1 MKWFIIG
8 LCCGLLVG
16 YGIGNYFKP
25 TNTSNIKYIYKDK
38 YIRDSL
44 YIVND
49 SIQTKI
55 KYLTKIY
62 YEKKDSILNNDSS
75 ADMQFFTK
83 YIDSY
88 QRANK
93 NR

>member
-8 LCCGLLVG
+8 LCCGILIG
-16 YGIGNYFKP
+16 YGIGNYNKP
-25 TNTSNIKYIYKDK
+25 TSNIKYIYKKDK
-38 YIRDSL
+38 QKRDSL

-62 YEKKDSILNNDSS
+62 YAKRDSIFHNDSS
-75 ADMQFFTK
+75 ADMRFFTN

>member
-8 LCCGLLVG
+8 LCCGILIG
-16 YGIGNYFKP
+16 YGIGNYNKP
-25 TNTSNIKYIYKDK
+25 TSSIKYIYKKDK
-38 YIRDSL
+38 QKRDSL

-62 YEKKDSILNNDSS
+62 YVKRDSIFHNDSS
-75 ADMQFFTK
+75 ADMRFFTN

>member
-8 LCCGLLVG
+8 LCCGLLIG
-16 YGIGNYFKP
+16 YGIGNYNKP
-25 TNTSNIKYIYKDK
+25 MNTSSIKYIYRDK

-62 YEKKDSILNNDSS
+62 YEKKDSILSNDSS
-75 ADMQFFTK
+75 ADMQFFTN

-93 NR
+93 NH